1 MHRVSLFVGALEE
14 RDVVRSLAPKRACGV
29 FVVRCVRAANLFDRT
44 VYSSADAICLPS
56 HFPNSL
62 ACLLLVGT
70 TRHTRLTKNTLPSF
84 SHIII
89 LA

>member
-1 MHRVSLFVGALEE
+1 MHRVCLSVCALEE
-14 RDVVRSLAPKRACGV
+14 MDVVRYRPKRACGV

-44 VYSSADAICLPS
+44 VYSSADAICVPS

-70 TRHTRLTKNTLPSF
+70 TRHTRLTKNTPPSF
-84 SHIII
+84 LHIII

>member
-1 MHRVSLFVGALEE
+1 MHRVSLFVCALEE
-14 RDVVRSLAPKRACGV
+14 RDVVRDRPKRARGV